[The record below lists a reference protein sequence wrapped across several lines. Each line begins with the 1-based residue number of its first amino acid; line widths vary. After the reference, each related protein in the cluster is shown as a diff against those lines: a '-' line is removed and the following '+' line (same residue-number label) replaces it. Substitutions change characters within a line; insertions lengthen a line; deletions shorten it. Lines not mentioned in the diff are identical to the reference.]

1 MIKHAIGMFFS
12 IFRGFFCVQKQGG
25 NKKMAAIKEKQ
36 LGTKATGTASFSVEQ
51 DELLNAL
58 LLCAKVVPRSSSIPL
73 LQCIKFDLKK
83 DTLFVTAMDT
93 TQSVLQMLKV
103 TNENNVDGSYC
114 MNAREGIELVKRMPL
129 GNLSF
134 IQQESTVTVT
144 YGDRG
149 RANLQVLSSE
159 QFPDLPKMAN
169 AYFLSCPIEMLRKGA
184 LASRFAGMD
193 EKSPSISSVHLYN
206 ESGKLGFMA
215 TDRHRCYRYI
225 SDITIEDAER
235 FESAMIMAVQFKGIV
250 DSLKSTKVDLAVDGN
265 QLVLRDKNIIYFGRL
280 LEGSYPNIHFIF
292 DKSKVGTGIQVS
304 RAALDDTLNRMLSLD
319 GVENN
324 RATLEV
330 DENGEFSIQ
339 SQSQTGEIFESF
351 PDAKVDDGFP
361 TVKFNARYLK
371 DGLLVGDREVKNV
384 TLRTA
389 GLGQPGFISFDG
401 DDSVCVVVNQ
411 VR

>member
-1 MIKHAIGMFFS
+1 
-12 IFRGFFCVQKQGG
+12 
-25 NKKMAAIKEKQ
+25 MAAIKEKQ
-36 LGTKATGTASFSVEQ
+36 LGITATGKACFSIEQ
-51 DELLNAL
+51 DELLNSL

-93 TQSVLQMLKV
+93 SQSVLQMLKV
-103 TNENNVDGSYC
+103 SNENNVDGSYC
-114 MNAREGIELVKRMPL
+114 MNAKEGIELVKRMPH

-134 IQQESTVTVT
+134 IQQDSTVTVT
-144 YGDRG
+144 YGDRNRG

-193 EKSPSISSVHLYN
+193 EKTPSISSVHLYN
-206 ESGKLGFMA
+206 KSGKLGFMA

-235 FESAMIMAVQFKGIV
+235 FESGMIMAVQFKGII
-250 DSLKSTKVDLAVDGN
+250 DSLKSSKVDLAIDGN
-265 QLVLRDKNIIYFGRL
+265 QMVLRDKNIIYFGRL
-280 LEGSYPNIHFIF
+280 LEGNYPNIHFIF
-292 DKSKVGTGIQVS
+292 EKSTVGPGIQVS
-304 RAALDDTLNRMLSLD
+304 RAALDETLNRMLSLE
-319 GVENN
+319 GVENY
-324 RATLEV
+324 RTTLEV

-351 PDAKVDDGFP
+351 PDAKSDDGFP

-389 GLGQPGFISFDG
+389 GLGQPGFITFDG
-401 DDSVCVVVNQ
+401 DNSVCVVVNQ